1 MRKMRIEENDRLNSL
16 DLPWPFRTLRPAAL
30 LLMICLSCSAASAGT
45 SRLYPPAKDEAG
57 ALRLTQVMQLASR
70 DEILKLKEN
79 LEHLLASG
87 VKDSDLKD
95 GSVATGRIYCCHQWT
110 EEGTAIWF
118 YVPPDVTVAPGD
130 LVVVRMGHEAN
141 KKDPGTVNTVV
152 EVREKKDAPDS
163 KCSWDPPDNSMWTRV
178 LYCTWMQAEG
188 WTLKN
193 GLHKTWLKRPS
204 DAKP

>member
-1 MRKMRIEENDRLNSL
+1 MGKMKIGEKVRLNSR
-16 DLPWPFRTLRPAAL
+16 DLRWRFRTLRPVAL
-30 LLMICLSCSAASAGT
+30 LLMICLASSAASAGT

-57 ALRLTQVMQLASR
+57 ALRLTQVIQLASR

-79 LEHLLASG
+79 LDHLRASG

-95 GSVATGRIYCCHQWT
+95 GSVAAGRIYCCHEST

-118 YVPPDVTVAPGD
+118 YVPPDVAVALGD
-130 LVVVRMGHEAN
+130 LVVVRMGREAS

-178 LYCTWMQAEG
+178 LYCTWMPAEG
-188 WTLKN
+188 WMLKN